1 MKILGKAT
9 ALAFAAT
16 KSSPS
21 LSLSQLTRKQ
31 LVTTTTTTTATATA
45 TATATSLQATKT
57 NTQYLLRYEYIKDV
71 LEQRGPYRE
80 EHLKLAKQ
88 FIAEGTCLRGGPV
101 ADVGNDIP
109 CGALFLFTDAES
121 AQAYAIKDPYVAN
134 GIVTSHT
141 IEEWTVVVQK
151 ED

>member
-1 MKILGKAT
+1 MFGAMKILGKAT

-31 LVTTTTTTTATATA
+31 HVATTTTTTT
-45 TATATSLQATKT
+45 TATSLQATKT

-71 LEQRGPYRE
+71 LAQRGPYRE
-80 EHLKLAKQ
+80 EHIKLANQ